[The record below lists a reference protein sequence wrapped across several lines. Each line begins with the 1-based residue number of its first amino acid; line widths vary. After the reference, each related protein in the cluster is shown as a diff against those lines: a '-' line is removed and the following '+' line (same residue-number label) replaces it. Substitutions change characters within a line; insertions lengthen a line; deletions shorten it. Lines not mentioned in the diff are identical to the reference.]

1 MNRLKLDFSLDTT
14 TQRSDFLK
22 NYLTD
27 PQFTKCPPT
36 PAELE
41 TMANY
46 VLWGKDPI
54 SGKNVVQEKTIQIET
69 RNSTWSAP
77 SASIESY
84 DALIESPTF
93 NEAQFTQSATV
104 PTRHSR
110 EVFSRSAARQQC
122 PTSLLPTLEDLWRRI
137 DWLDLAICYYE
148 LDHDKRQNPPRP
160 KLLSKFTTDEQ
171 LRIHEKTKSWSMY
184 HYLKNRHLLGELRR
198 EQYTIRDSFT
208 TSLLPNTTPA
218 PIEPEPAFSFGSDVT
233 VLPLGL
239 KTEKN
244 SLFFKEKDQLNPHT
258 YSEDD
263 LIRLNDLYWSTRR
276 ALKPYEGLSYESN
289 NSLWSEPH
297 SQFVID
303 FRNPAHVAALLS
315 KFSDFQDD
323 INSLTPDEAGANP
336 FQLLYDTML
345 YYLRF
350 TELDQIQTDLI
361 SFKLQRRTNP
371 EIADYLNK
379 HYGRAYTP
387 NYISTVFRQRI
398 IPKVAEAARAHY
410 EQVGSLFFPEDFKTC
425 NTCGKVLLRT
435 EDNFMHRT
443 RSRDGFSNRCK
454 RCDSLARKKPKK
466 GGN

>member
-1 MNRLKLDFSLDTT
+1 
-14 TQRSDFLK
+14 
-22 NYLTD
+22 
-27 PQFTKCPPT
+27 
-36 PAELE
+36 
-41 TMANY
+41 
-46 VLWGKDPI
+46 
-54 SGKNVVQEKTIQIET
+54 
-69 RNSTWSAP
+69 
-77 SASIESY
+77 
-84 DALIESPTF
+84 
-93 NEAQFTQSATV
+93 
-104 PTRHSR
+104 
-110 EVFSRSAARQQC
+110 
-122 PTSLLPTLEDLWRRI
+122 
-137 DWLDLAICYYE
+137 
-148 LDHDKRQNPPRP
+148 
-160 KLLSKFTTDEQ
+160 
-171 LRIHEKTKSWSMY
+171 MY

-289 NSLWSEPH
+289 NSLWADPH